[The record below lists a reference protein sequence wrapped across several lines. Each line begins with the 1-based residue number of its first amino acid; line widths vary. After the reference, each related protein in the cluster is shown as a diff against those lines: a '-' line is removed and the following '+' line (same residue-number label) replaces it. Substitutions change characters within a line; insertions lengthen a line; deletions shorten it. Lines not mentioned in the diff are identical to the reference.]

1 MGEAKNIYFTCLK
14 FIHYKRNRRIK
25 LSWLRPRKERRRLR
39 VARRRRWKS
48 PRRWKRSR
56 KTRKPSRRSSPRKKW
71 LKPPRPPRLSLPKKS
86 CQRSLRLSRE
96 EGEDCRQIPSPEDFE
111 AEKGA

>member
-1 MGEAKNIYFTCLK
+1 MGEAYNLVVSICLK

-39 VARRRRWKS
+39 GARRRRRKS
-48 PRRWKRSR
+48 PRRRKRSR

-71 LKPPRPPRLSLPKKS
+71 LKPPRPPRLSLPKRK
-86 CQRSLRLSRE
+86 LSKVLL
-96 EGEDCRQIPSPEDFE
+96 FE
-111 AEKGA
+111 ARLILFTSVSK